1 MIDQGYNDDLKLLNA
16 FRTRYRITI
25 QREADWP
32 NLTECGGRNQPEIR
46 AMTLTLITTCEYP
59 DELMK

>member
-1 MIDQGYNDDLKLLNA
+1 MIDQGYNDGLKLLNA

-32 NLTECGGRNQPEIR
+32 NLTEGGGRNQPGDR
-46 AMTLTLITTCEYP
+46 AMTLMINITCEYP
-59 DELMK
+59 DDLMK